1 MLSKIAIFLVTIV
14 LPLGSFNQVIEES
27 QCSLD
32 RSDKALHC
40 YLRTLQSPIGPQG
53 SEVTHVQK
61 LKLRCS
67 DSFFLES
74 YLSSD
79 HFGQLPQLENLN
91 MKYCKLRTLPAAAF
105 AGLTSLKHLEVQS
118 HNGDWTSAV
127 IMEIHKDTFQ
137 RLSHL
142 QSLNL
147 AFNNLWT
154 LPKDSLCDLV
164 NLRKLNLSHNHILD
178 TLDLGLENCEFPEIK
193 VVDLSHNQLTT
204 FRQSDLR
211 APSNLQVL
219 YLNANRLGILADNAF
234 HQMTHLRELN
244 LADNQLAALPPTLFT
259 TSSMK
264 SLESLHLQN
273 NSLTLLTPE
282 LFSGLNNLAM
292 LNLSYNAIDSLYLQE
307 DTFKGLSNLKFLDLS
322 HNRLT
327 AISGNT
333 FKHLGNLQVLN
344 VNFNQIAILAGN
356 HGLRSSLRML
366 SLSQNLIEDVQKDA
380 LKDLDQLNSLSLDHN
395 KIRYLHAETFRNNVN
410 LEDLSFNSNQLMQV
424 PESLKYLSNL
434 RTLDLGENVIEEIS
448 NHDFS
453 HLQNLYG
460 LKLAGNKIKTI
471 SSMTLANVTGIH
483 VLNLALNEL
492 ETIERGAFDNLKELR
507 ALRLD
512 HNYLSDIN
520 GLVSGLSKLQW
531 FNVSNNKLQWFDY
544 GFLPQSLEWLDIQ
557 FNEIEELG
565 NYYKQRS
572 GFNLKRL
579 DASGNLIKNLT
590 KLSLPMS
597 LEFIA
602 LTKNAIRHIESGVF
616 EDKPNLHRVELVD
629 NEINHLKLSALSV
642 GRVSPKGKVFCG
654 FVSKLLLLLPSHF
667 ND

>member
-1 MLSKIAIFLVTIV
+1 MLPKIAIFLLT
-14 LPLGSFNQVIEES
+14 LALGLGNQVVEES

-32 RSDKALHC
+32 RSDQALHC

-79 HFGQLPQLENLN
+79 HFGQLPNLENLN

-164 NLRKLNLSHNHILD
+164 NMRKLNLSHNHILD

-193 VVDLSHNQLTT
+193 VLDLSHNHLTT

-211 APSNLQVL
+211 AGSALEAL

-234 HQMTHLRELN
+234 HQMPHLRQLN

-259 TSSMK
+259 TSSPMK
-264 SLESLHLQN
+264 SLESLQLQN

-282 LFSGLNNLAM
+282 LFSGLTNLAM
-292 LNLSYNAIDSLYLQE
+292 LNLSYNAIDSLYFNE
-307 DTFKGLSNLKFLDLS
+307 NTFKGLAKLKFLDLS

-327 AISGNT
+327 SIAANT
-333 FKHLGNLQVLN
+333 FKHLTHLQVLN
-344 VNFNQIAILAGN
+344 VNFNQIATLSGD

-424 PESLKYLSNL
+424 PESLKYLHNL
-434 RTLDLGENVIEEIS
+434 RTLDLGENVIAEIS
-448 NHDFS
+448 NQDFS
-453 HLQNLYG
+453 HLHNLYG

-471 SSMTLANVTGIH
+471 SSLTLANATGIH

-492 ETIERGAFDNLKELR
+492 ENIERGAFDNLAELR

-557 FNEIEELG
+557 YNEIEELG

-642 GRVSPKGKVFCG
+642 GRVSPKGKKS
-654 FVSKLLLLLPSHF
+654 FVVLFPKLLLLPSHF